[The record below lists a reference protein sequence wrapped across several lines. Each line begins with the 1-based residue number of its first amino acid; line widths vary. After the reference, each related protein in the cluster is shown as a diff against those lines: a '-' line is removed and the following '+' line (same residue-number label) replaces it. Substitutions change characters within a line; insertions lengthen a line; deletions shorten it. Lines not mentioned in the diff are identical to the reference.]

1 MFTVFRQSL
10 ARSRGTILGWGL
22 SLALLSM
29 YLMTFYDTLV
39 EQQAGIQQL
48 LAGYPPE
55 LMSFFG
61 NVTQMYT
68 PEGYLTL
75 EFFSY
80 MPLVLGIYAVLA
92 GSGLVASEEENGTL
106 DLVLAHPI
114 SRSRLFLGRFLAFL
128 GDVFVILAI
137 SWVGFVIG
145 MRWTHMELSW
155 GELAIPFIPLAAVLL
170 LFGSLA
176 LLGSMLLPA
185 RRLAAMLAGLVVVG
199 SFFVTSLARVDENL
213 EAVARFSPLNYYQSG
228 DAILGLNWGWLL
240 GLIGASA
247 LLALLA
253 WWLFE
258 RRDIRVG
265 GEGNWRL
272 PMPWKKPAP
281 AEK

>member
-1 MFTVFRQSL
+1 MFTIFRQSL
-10 ARSRGTILGWGL
+10 TRSRGTVLGWGL

-39 EQQAGIQQL
+39 QQQAGLQQM

-61 NVTQMYT
+61 SVTEMFT
-68 PEGYLTL
+68 PQGYLTL

-80 MPLVLGIYAVLA
+80 MPLVLGIYAVMA

-128 GDVFVILAI
+128 VEVIVILAI
-137 SWVGFVIG
+137 SWAGFVIG
-145 MRWTHMELSW
+145 MRWAHMELSW
-155 GELAIPFIPLAAVLL
+155 GELAIPFIPLAVVLL

-199 SFFVTSLARVDENL
+199 SYFVTSLARVDENL

-240 GLIGASA
+240 GLIGVSA

-258 RRDIRVG
+258 RRDIRIG
-265 GEGNWRL
+265 GEGNWRV